1 VIYRVQTKN
10 PIPWGESSIRQS
22 READRFIAFVG
33 ADSQSQGRIS
43 LQVFFFLPPLLS
55 SSQKFPEKSM
65 LDSGNRWRAA
75 DCILSSPTNLH
86 THVHTY
92 IHTYIH
98 TYMNRVTRCFCEKKS
113 PKM

>member
-43 LQVFFFLPPLLS
+43 LQVFFFPS
-55 SSQKFPEKSM
+55 SSSFFITKISGEKYA
-65 LDSGNRWRAA
+65 RQW
-75 DCILSSPTNLH
+75 
-86 THVHTY
+86 
-92 IHTYIH
+92 
-98 TYMNRVTRCFCEKKS
+98 
-113 PKM
+113 